1 MRRLWVGFWIGA
13 GHQKEQAMIRSLEFS
28 ASLPI
33 LQRGEELE
41 MELTDHGY
49 ARKLP
54 QNPNS
59 TGQKLLYL
67 GPSQTL
73 PHVSLHLAVHL
84 YPLSYALINW

>member
-54 QNPNS
+54 
-59 TGQKLLYL
+59 
-67 GPSQTL
+67 
-73 PHVSLHLAVHL
+73 
-84 YPLSYALINW
+84 